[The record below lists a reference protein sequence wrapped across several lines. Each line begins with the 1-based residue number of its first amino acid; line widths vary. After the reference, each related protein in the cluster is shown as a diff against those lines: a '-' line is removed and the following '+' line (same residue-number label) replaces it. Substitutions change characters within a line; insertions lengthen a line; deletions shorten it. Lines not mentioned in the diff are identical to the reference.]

1 MTEVEM
7 TIPFTPPSVN
17 HYWLKRRGT
26 NSRYVSKEGI
36 AFKQAILLM
45 AKGRTIAPQTKQ
57 GQLKVRY
64 ALWVRVV
71 LGVKERGDADNFLKP
86 IGDGL
91 VNAGVIH
98 SDARIKVLHIEMD
111 DEDRQNPRT
120 EICVQVIT

>member
-7 TIPFTPPSVN
+7 IIPFTPPSVN

-26 NSRYVSKEGI
+26 NSRYISKEGME
-36 AFKQAILLM
+36 FKQAILLM
-45 AKGRTIAPQTKQ
+45 AKGRTISPQTKQ
-57 GQLKVRY
+57 GKLKVRY

-71 LGVKERGDADNFLKP
+71 LGAGERGDGDNFFKP

-98 SDARIKVLHIEMD
+98 SDARIKVWHLEMD
-111 DEDRQNPRT
+111 DEDRENPRT
-120 EICVQVIT
+120 EIAVQLL